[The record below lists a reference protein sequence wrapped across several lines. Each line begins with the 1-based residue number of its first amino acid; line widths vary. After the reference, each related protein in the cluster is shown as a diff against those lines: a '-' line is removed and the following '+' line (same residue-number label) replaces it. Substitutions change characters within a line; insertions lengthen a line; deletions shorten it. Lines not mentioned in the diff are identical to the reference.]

1 MFENMRRVINNR
13 KSMKDRHNIC
23 QKIRKKKNNNLQ
35 IFAQKTK
42 D

>member
-1 MFENMRRVINNR
+1 MCEDTRVINNR
-13 KSMKDRHNIC
+13 KSMKDRQNIS

>member
-13 KSMKDRHNIC
+13 KSMKDRQNIC

-35 IFAQKTK
+35 IFTQKVK